1 MVPRLMHNYISSM
14 GLPYWLLGLTVCL
27 VLLAW
32 KLSSNERDSIV
43 PVVTFDGSNRLNL
56 TDLHQP
62 TSKEEI
68 VELVRDVKIK
78 QRKLR
83 VLGSGHSL
91 LPLAA
96 SEDVTLSMRKFRG
109 LVSVDLQT
117 KQVTVKAGT
126 TLEELNTILDDHG
139 LALGV
144 LPTTRW
150 PTVAG
155 AIMTAT
161 HGTGMKYGNLATL
174 VVSLEM
180 VTPNGEIMT
189 ISKGDDL
196 FDAVMVSLGLLGV
209 ITQVTFQAES
219 AFILKEVTTVTT
231 FQECVDQFD
240 NLMKSHE
247 HTRLWIDLISSSCL
261 VTTADR
267 VSDIPAQNL
276 RDFSW
281 SNFKMYIYEMM
292 QWFMSVFPNTAS
304 TIMPSF
310 LGTQLIFS
318 PQTRIE
324 KSYEIFIISSYVS
337 PHTQQ
342 EVSVNIKDCQASL
355 KTLHEFVNQNN
366 IPVNAFIEVR
376 NVKPDEFWLS
386 PNYQCDSCHLTQ
398 LLYHPTTKTYEQYFF
413 EYFDM
418 IGEFQPRPHWG
429 KHFKLNP
436 NHLATIY
443 PKFKNFLAVKNRLDP
458 SGIMTN
464 TFLGNLFKEVNS

>member
-1 MVPRLMHNYISSM
+1 MD
-14 GLPYWLLGLTVCL
+14 LPYWRLGLTVCL

-32 KLSSNERDSIV
+32 KLSSNRRHSVV
-43 PVVTFDGSNRLNL
+43 PVVTFDGSNRLNV
-56 TDLHQP
+56 TDLHEP

-68 VELVRDVKIK
+68 VDLVRDVKIK

-96 SEDVTLSMRKFRG
+96 SEDVTLFMRKFRG
-109 LVSVDLQT
+109 LVNVDLQA

-144 LPTTRW
+144 LPTTHW

-155 AIMTAT
+155 AILTAT
-161 HGTGMKYGNLATL
+161 HGTGIKYGNLATL

-189 ISKGDDL
+189 IRKGDDL
-196 FDAVMVSLGLLGV
+196 FDAVIVSLGLLGV
-209 ITQVTFQAES
+209 ITHITLQAES

-231 FQECVDQFD
+231 FQECIDQFD
-240 NLMKSHE
+240 DLMESHE
-247 HTRLWIDLISSSCL
+247 HTRLWIDLISSSCFV
-261 VTTADR
+261 VTQNR
-267 VSDIPAQNL
+267 VSDMPAQNL
-276 RDFSW
+276 RDFTW
-281 SNFKMYIYEMM
+281 LNFKMYIYELM
-292 QWFMSVFPNTAS
+292 QWFISIFPNTAS
-304 TIMPSF
+304 GIMPSF

-324 KSYEIFIISSYVS
+324 KSYEIFIINYYVS

-376 NVKPDEFWLS
+376 NVKGDEFWLS
-386 PNYQCDSCHLTQ
+386 PNYQRDSCQLTQ

-418 IGEFQPRPHWG
+418 ISEFQPRPHWG